1 MYKDQVEI
9 AVTQKKPFQGIKNRT
24 FLSELITLPKACVL
38 DYMHLC
44 LEGGIKHMLD
54 LFFNSVNHRSAFYI
68 AHFIPSIDKL
78 LIQIKYPSSFT
89 RTQRSFHFY
98 NLYKASE
105 YRNLAFYSMIYI
117 FKHESLNEIYY
128 EHLVKYILFLRILT
142 KDRISKEEIQYSQ
155 VLINEFISD
164 FETLY
169 GTTNLKYNLH
179 AHLHLPGQVD
189 DLGPLHKRSAFAGE
203 GAFHVYLKN
212 FHGAVNICMQIA
224 NKISL
229 KIENEKF
236 LTPEEIASIKKF
248 DLRHFA
254 EKLNSN
260 RQLDHKRHNSFL
272 KTQTINFNQLPLE
285 QQIIFQE
292 NNLTAATIE
301 CSNKI
306 RHNRKCIPF

>member
-1 MYKDQVEI
+1 
-9 AVTQKKPFQGIKNRT
+9 
-24 FLSELITLPKACVL
+24 
-38 DYMHLC
+38 
-44 LEGGIKHMLD
+44 
-54 LFFNSVNHRSAFYI
+54 
-68 AHFIPSIDKL
+68 
-78 LIQIKYPSSFT
+78 
-89 RTQRSFHFY
+89 
-98 NLYKASE
+98 
-105 YRNLAFYSMIYI
+105 MIYI

-142 KDRISKEEIQYSQ
+142 KDRISQEEIQYSQ

-203 GAFHVYLKN
+203 GAFHVYLKH

-236 LTPEEIASIKKF
+236 LTHKEIASIKKF
-248 DLRHFA
+248 DLRIFS

-260 RQLDHKRHNSFL
+260 NHLDTKRHDSFR
-272 KTQTINFNQLPLE
+272 KTHTISFNELPLF
-285 QQIIFQE
+285 QQPIFQAK
-292 NNLTAATIE
+292 NLNTSSID

-306 RHNRKCIPF
+306 RHNRKCRPY